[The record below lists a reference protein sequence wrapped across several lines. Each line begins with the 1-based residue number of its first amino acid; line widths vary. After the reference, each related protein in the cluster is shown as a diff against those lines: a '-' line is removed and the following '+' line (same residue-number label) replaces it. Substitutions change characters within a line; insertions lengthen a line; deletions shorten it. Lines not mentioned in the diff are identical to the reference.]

1 MGLHAS
7 LLATLGSLL
16 VLIASSL
23 GWKLRSHRQRLH
35 SLPKPPHSFLLG
47 HIGLFSKASKHF
59 PGRPPIAAV
68 FSLIQDQYNLPDVFY
83 IDLWPFLREPF
94 MVTCNLAVADR
105 FLNDYTRH
113 PALLSSGLQPLVAG
127 SRGLVSPDTSEW
139 HDSRTSIRSA
149 FSVNNVMRFLPDMA
163 EYSMM
168 LRQELMRQAATNR
181 RFPLIEPVQK
191 WGADLT
197 FRFLVGE
204 DTAVQRGGWGSAV
217 NKDVQTIIEQADNS
231 FSGSSWNPWT
241 QRQRRKVREACQERV
256 RGVIRTSLVD
266 ALNRDG
272 PTANNRFLPL
282 LDVLVA
288 RYRQEYP
295 DKTHWDAD
303 VLTQHVDTLM
313 TMFLAADVSSMYV
326 YGHIAQSPAVAAEL
340 RKEHNAVFPHDV
352 TATLEELCT
361 NPGKIRQ
368 LPYTTAVIKE
378 SMRLRPPGVSATIAP
393 KGHTVQHKGV
403 EHQLEGR
410 LLYANIS
417 RLQSNENYAP
427 DPFAF
432 DPNRWLPSP
441 GADLANSWRPFQRG
455 QHSCMGENMMMPGLA
470 IALVLTVRDMDFSL
484 AYDASDVALSP
495 EFGGLAYMDGQF
507 AAKPA
512 KGLPVTVK
520 VLSS

>member
-1 MGLHAS
+1 MDLRAA
-7 LLATLGSLL
+7 LLAILGSLL
-16 VLIASSL
+16 VSTASSL
-23 GWKLRSHRQRLH
+23 LWKLRAHRQRFQ

-47 HIGLFSKASKHF
+47 HIGLFSKAFKRF

-83 IDLWPFLREPF
+83 IDLWPFLQEPF
-94 MVTCNLAVADR
+94 LVTCNLAIADR

-113 PALLSSGLQPLVAG
+113 PTLLNSGLQPLVAG
-127 SRGLVSPDTSEW
+127 SRGLVSPNKSEW

-168 LRQELMRQAATNR
+168 LRQELMRQAGTNR
-181 RFPLIEPVQK
+181 RFPLIEPVEK

-231 FSGSSWNPWT
+231 VNWNPWT

-256 RGVIRTSLVD
+256 RGVIRTSLID
-266 ALNRDG
+266 ALKRDG
-272 PTANNRFLPL
+272 PTAKNRFLPL

-288 RYRQEYP
+288 RYRQESP
-295 DKTHWDAD
+295 DKTDWDAD
-303 VLTQHVDTLM
+303 VLIQHVDTIM

-326 YGHIAQSPAVAAEL
+326 YGHIAQNPAVAAEL

-352 TATLEELCT
+352 TATLEELCQ

-378 SMRLRPPGVSATIAP
+378 SMRLRPPGVSATVAP
-393 KGHTVQHKGV
+393 KG
-403 EHQLEGR
+403 
-410 LLYANIS
+410 
-417 RLQSNENYAP
+417 
-427 DPFAF
+427 
-432 DPNRWLPSP
+432 
-441 GADLANSWRPFQRG
+441 
-455 QHSCMGENMMMPGLA
+455 
-470 IALVLTVRDMDFSL
+470 
-484 AYDASDVALSP
+484 
-495 EFGGLAYMDGQF
+495 
-507 AAKPA
+507 
-512 KGLPVTVK
+512 
-520 VLSS
+520 